1 MGQGRGAGGASRG
14 SGPGCR
20 RRLRKVRAPV
30 QGARVRGQGPGCR
43 GCVAGVRHPGAGGVS
58 AGSGPGWG
66 CVAGVRPGCGG
77 QARVRGQ
84 RQVWP
89 GPHSPSA
96 ASPPSSSSSSSR
108 WRPSL
113 AAAIAPRGRS
123 RERGDHVI
131 ATPEVAAGADGAG
144 AGPGPAWPWAAAGL
158 RGARGLMAAALGAP
172 RTDPWR
178 RSPTS
183 WARRCAVSAA
193 GAGAGRGRRPG
204 VAGRGSWVG
213 PAKSPVLPLPL
224 QRRCSPRRPSTRAT
238 RGC

>member
-1 MGQGRGAGGASRG
+1 MCGEWVRAGMQEALVQGQGPGAGGA
-14 SGPGCR
+14 C
-20 RRLRKVRAPV
+20 
-30 QGARVRGQGPGCR
+30 
-43 GCVAGVRHPGAGGVS
+43 
-58 AGSGPGWG
+58 AGSGSGVQGLRCRGQAPGCWGRVCRVRPGQG

-84 RQVWP
+84 QQVWP

-123 RERGDHVI
+123 RDRGRHVI

-144 AGPGPAWPWAAAGL
+144 VGPGPAWPWAAAGL